1 MKTSKIFREKS
12 LEELHASHFYKLR
25 KTSQNT
31 MIEYVVRYDYNGRF
45 AVRCA
50 GVNANGVPFVGSAQN
65 DGRYFFQVDTCDTFE
80 QAQEHPEELYSDM
93 MLAIGARRRNK

>member
-31 MIEYVVRYDYNGRF
+31 MIEYVVRYDYSGRF

-50 GVNANGVPFVGSAQN
+50 GINANGVPFVGGALEN
-65 DGRYFFQVDTCDTFE
+65 GRYFFQVDTCDTFK
-80 QAQEHPEELYSDM
+80 QAQENPDVLYRDI
-93 MLAIGARRRNK
+93 MLALGARERK